1 MPHGKP
7 LRSGGIFISSP
18 IDPLFFMGE
27 NPSLDTESHMTTENS
42 NLSTSSTIKFV
53 LLLGMLS
60 FFSDMVYE
68 GARSITGPFF
78 ALLGASGATVGFV
91 AGFGEFAGNGLR
103 NVSGYWVDRTEK
115 YWFITFL
122 GYACLLALPLLAFAK
137 TWRIAAIL
145 IIIERIGKAIRTPAR
160 DAMLSY
166 ATQRIGRGVG
176 FGIHQVFDQIGGVI
190 GPFIFTLVLLSQ
202 QNYQFGF
209 KILLLPACLT
219 FIILFF
225 GKKLY
230 PAPQNLEI
238 PTAQIINE
246 KSSFTFSKSFWI
258 YLCAA
263 CLLAAGYADFPL
275 IAFHFEKSSII
286 SPVGVPI
293 FYMVAMGVSA
303 FSAILFGWIYDRFGL
318 RSLLIS
324 IPLSALYAPCVFLN
338 GFKTALLG
346 MILWGIG
353 IGAQRSLLKA
363 VVGDIVSKN
372 KRGSAYG
379 IFNAGYGVAWFLG
392 SWLMGFLYDTSIHNV
407 ILFSVAAELS
417 AIPFIFYLMKK
428 LR

>member
-1 MPHGKP
+1 MQ
-7 LRSGGIFISSP
+7 
-18 IDPLFFMGE
+18 
-27 NPSLDTESHMTTENS
+27 TQS
-42 NLSTSSTIKFV
+42 NLSTTSAIKFV
-53 LLLGMLS
+53 LLLGILS

-91 AGFGEFAGNGLR
+91 AGFGEFVGNGLR
-103 NVSGYWVDRTEK
+103 VVSGYLIDRTEK
-115 YWFITFL
+115 YWLITFS

-137 TWRIAAIL
+137 TWEMAAIL
-145 IIIERIGKAIRTPAR
+145 IIIERVGKAIRTPAR

-166 ATQRIGRGVG
+166 ATQRMGRGVG
-176 FGIHQVFDQIGGVI
+176 FGIHQVFDQVGGVI
-190 GPFIFTLVLLSQ
+190 DPFIFTLILLSH
-202 QNYQFGF
+202 QNYQLGF
-209 KILLLPACLT
+209 KILLIPTCFA
-219 FIILFF
+219 FVVLFF
-225 GKKLY
+225 GRKLY
-230 PAPQNLEI
+230 PTPQNLEI
-238 PTAQIINE
+238 APAQIINE

-275 IAFHFEKSSII
+275 IAFHFQKTSMIP
-286 SPVGVPI
+286 PVGVPI

-346 MILWGIG
+346 MIFWGIG

-363 VVGDIVSKN
+363 VVGDIVPKN
-372 KRGSAYG
+372 IRGSAYG

-392 SWLMGFLYDTSIHNV
+392 SWLMGFLYDTAIHSV
-407 ILFSVAAELS
+407 VVFSVFAELA
-417 AIPFIFYLMKK
+417 AIPFIYALMLRKK
-428 LR
+428 AHS